1 MRGHRLRVSR
11 ALISVAD
18 KTGLIPLAGALHALE
33 IELISTGGTARELH
47 SAQIPVTEVSAL
59 TGFPELLDGRVKTL
73 HPRVHA
79 ALLARRDKPY
89 HMEQLEHHGVK
100 PIDMVV
106 VNLYPF
112 EAAVARKA
120 THEDIVENI
129 DIGGVTLIRSAAK
142 NGDQV
147 AVVTSPSWY
156 DRIVS
161 ELKERRGELSDATLR
176 SLVAEAFALTARYD
190 AAIVSYLQ
198 MHQSGAH
205 GETFPP
211 VLSLSASKVMDL
223 RYGENPQQ
231 KAALYSYPGV
241 REPSLVHAVIHQGKS
256 LSFNNILDMDSALA
270 LLREFGDDTAVVI
283 LKHTTPCGV
292 GRDAKPDAAYDR
304 ALSTDPASAFGGIV
318 GCSVEVDAALAE
330 ALTSSFKEAIVA
342 PSFNREALAALKKK
356 PNMRAVEVPNWRE
369 PADPREWDI
378 KKVVG
383 GILAQERNLLLEG
396 ADHKVVT
403 KRKPTDEE
411 LRAMRFALKI
421 AKHMKS
427 NAIVFAREFE
437 TVGLG
442 AGQMSR
448 VDAVKV
454 AAMKALKP
462 TKGCVIGSD
471 AFFPFR
477 DGVDEAAK
485 AGICAII
492 QPGGSIR
499 DGEVIKAA
507 DEHGM
512 AMVFTGVRHLRH

>member
-1 MRGHRLRVSR
+1 MRVRR
-11 ALISVAD
+11 ALLSVAD
-18 KTGLIPLAGALHALE
+18 KTGLVPFARALHELE
-33 IELISTGGTARELH
+33 VELISTGGTARDLH
-47 SAQIPVTEVSAL
+47 SAQIPVLEVSAL

-73 HPRVHA
+73 HPKVHA
-79 ALLARRDKPY
+79 AILARRDKPY
-89 HMEQLEHHGVK
+89 HIEQLEHHGVK

-106 VNLYPF
+106 CNLYPF
-112 EAAVARKA
+112 EAAVARRA
-120 THEDIVENI
+120 PHEEVIENI
-129 DIGGVTLIRSAAK
+129 DIGGVTLLRSAAK

-147 AVVTSPSWY
+147 AVVTSPGSY
-156 DRIVS
+156 
-161 ELKERRGELSDATLR
+161 EALAKEMREHGGDLSPETLAA
-176 SLVAEAFALTARYD
+176 LVAEAFALTARYD
-190 AAIVSYLQ
+190 AAIVAYLSLQ
-198 MHQSGAH
+198 RAAAK
-205 GETFPP
+205 GEAFPP
-211 VLSLSASKVMDL
+211 ILSLSASKVMDL

-231 KAALYSYPGV
+231 KAALYSYPGI
-241 REPSLVHAVIHQGKS
+241 REPSLVHATIHQGKA

-270 LLREFGDDTAVVI
+270 LLREFADDTAVVI

-292 GRDAKPDAAYDR
+292 GRDAKPAVAYER
-304 ALSTDPASAFGGIV
+304 ALSTDPMSAFGGIV
-318 GCSVEVDAALAE
+318 GCSVEVDGPLAE
-330 ALTSSFKEAIVA
+330 AITASFKEAVLA
-342 PSFNREALAALKKK
+342 PSFTKEALAALKKK
-356 PNMRAVEVPNWRE
+356 PNMRVVEVPNWRE
-369 PADPREWDI
+369 PADPREWDV

-383 GILAQERNLLLEG
+383 GILAQERNLALEG
-396 ADHKVVT
+396 AEHKAVT
-403 KRKPTDEE
+403 KRKPTEE
-411 LRAMRFALKI
+411 ETRAMRFALKI

-485 AGICAII
+485 AGITAII

-499 DGEVIKAA
+499 DGEVIQAA

>member
-1 MRGHRLRVSR
+1 MRVRR
-11 ALISVAD
+11 ALLSVAD
-18 KTGLIPLAGALHALE
+18 KTGLVPFARGLHALKV
-33 IELISTGGTARELH
+33 ELISTGGTARELH
-47 SAQIPVTEVSAL
+47 AAQIPVTEVSAV

-120 THEDIVENI
+120 SHEEIIENI

-147 AVVTSPSWY
+147 AVVTSPDSY
-156 DRIVS
+156 VRV
-161 ELKERRGELSDATLR
+161 LKELDERGGELTDATLQG
-176 SLVAEAFALTARYD
+176 LVAEAFAMTARYD
-190 AAIVSYLQ
+190 AAVVGYLSQ
-198 MHQSGAH
+198 HAAGAR

-211 VLSLSASKVMDL
+211 VLSLSASKIMDL

-231 KAALYSYPGV
+231 KAALYSYPGI
-241 REPSLVHAVIHQGKS
+241 REPSLVHAIIHQGKS

-270 LLREFGDDTAVVI
+270 LLREFHGETAVVI

-292 GRDAKPDAAYDR
+292 GRDPKPAVAYER

-318 GCSVEVDAALAE
+318 GCSVEVDAPLAE
-330 ALTSSFKEAIVA
+330 LLTASFKEAIVA
-342 PSFNREALAALKKK
+342 PSFTREALAALKKK
-356 PNMRAVEVPNWRE
+356 PNMRAVEVPTWRE
-369 PADPREWDI
+369 PADPREWDL

-383 GILAQERNLLLEG
+383 GILAQERNLALEG

-403 KRKPTDEE
+403 QRKPSDEE
-411 LRAMRFALKI
+411 ARAMRFALKI

-485 AGICAII
+485 AGITAII

-499 DGEVIKAA
+499 DGEVIQAA
-507 DEHGM
+507 DEHAM

>member
-1 MRGHRLRVSR
+1 
-11 ALISVAD
+11 
-18 KTGLIPLAGALHALE
+18 
-33 IELISTGGTARELH
+33 
-47 SAQIPVTEVSAL
+47 
-59 TGFPELLDGRVKTL
+59 
-73 HPRVHA
+73 
-79 ALLARRDKPY
+79 
-89 HMEQLEHHGVK
+89 
-100 PIDMVV
+100 
-106 VNLYPF
+106 
-112 EAAVARKA
+112 
-120 THEDIVENI
+120 
-129 DIGGVTLIRSAAK
+129 VTLIRSAAK

-147 AVVTSPSWY
+147 AVVTSPGEY
-156 DRIVS
+156 QAVAA
-161 ELKERRGELSDATLR
+161 ELIENKGQLSPQTL
-176 SLVAEAFALTARYD
+176 SGLVREAFALTARYD
-190 AAIVSYLQ
+190 AAISSYLQ
-198 MHQSGAH
+198 AHAAGPH

-211 VLSLSASKVMDL
+211 VMSLTASKVADL

-241 REPSLVHAVIHQGKS
+241 REPSLVHAKIHQGKS

-270 LLREFGDDTAVVI
+270 LLREFGEDPAVVI

-292 GRDAKPDAAYDR
+292 GRDSKPALAYER
-304 ALSTDPASAFGGIV
+304 ALSTDPMSAFGGIV
-318 GCSVEVDAALAE
+318 GCSVEVDGPLAD
-330 ALTSSFKEAIVA
+330 ALTKSFKEAIVA
-342 PSFNREALAALKKK
+342 PSFTQEALAALKAK
-356 PNMRAVEVPNWRE
+356 PNMRAIEVPNWHE

-383 GILAQERNLLLEG
+383 GLLAQERNLALEG
-396 ADHKVVT
+396 AEHKVVT
-403 KRKPTDEE
+403 MRKPSDEE
-411 LRAMRFALKI
+411 ARAMRFALKI

-462 TKGCVIGSD
+462 TEGCVIGSD

-485 AGICAII
+485 VGIAAII

-499 DGEVIKAA
+499 DGEVIDAA
-507 DEHGM
+507 NEHGM